1 MKKSKVS
8 KIMLMMAVVTI
19 ICCISGVNHATS
31 NLNDI
36 IGGGDGQ
43 ISDIPTIP
51 GGNSTQ
57 NPPADNGNN
66 TPTTPTTPIGGN
78 NTNTPT
84 GNTNTALP
92 KAGANDTLLFGLIA
106 VSAVAA
112 IYTYKKVRDYTA

>member
-1 MKKSKVS
+1 MKKNKVS
-8 KIMLMMAVVTI
+8 KIMLMIAVVAI
-19 ICCISGVNHATS
+19 ICCISGINQATS

-36 IGGGDGQ
+36 MGNGDDQ
-43 ISDIPTIP
+43 ISDIPQIP

-57 NPPADNGNN
+57 NPDNGNN
-66 TPTTPTTPIGGN
+66 TPTTPIGGN
-78 NTNTPT
+78 TTGNTTRNITA
-84 GNTNTALP
+84 NTNTALP